1 MRRSF
6 LGVFLFLGL
15 LFPGFAHAQGVA
27 TVTYLSGKV
36 EKAPSV
42 QVKLW
47 DVFRAGD
54 RLETGPRGTVEL
66 KLDDGSMVKLGEKTT
81 VQIASLARQSSG
93 MKTEIKVQ
101 QGKVRALV
109 TKFAANRDWFELQ
122 GPTTVAGVSGSDLG
136 ADVTKDEDESYFGFD
151 GRLYS
156 KGTDGKPE
164 ALPVY
169 NVVRYK
175 GGKKVSGPSPMR
187 SEDYADWEE
196 MTFQTPGVLRPSI
209 TSQAGVSEKDAVAQ
223 VVRDLIDTY
232 ERRRLTAFMRFWN
245 DEKYRGYNQLE
256 TDVESDFEN
265 YRDLRL
271 NYKNARVTMAPGGRA
286 IFEADWEKRYLIPG
300 SLAEEKQTGRM
311 QLLLEKEKGKWMV
324 SGMGGERIFGS
335 TGGLPDLTVTGLDV
349 VSRGS
354 AGAFLRRGTASAG
367 VSRQT
372 ATFAATSVT
381 VFQPATITAT
391 VKNLTRKRTD
401 NVVVRFFE
409 GSAQIGSDQRVSV
422 PGNGTAQASVS
433 WTPQL
438 PLGTRTIKA
447 VVDPDERVADVNR
460 SNNAGQRQVDI
471 KAGDAVLTVSPGTV
485 TFPTGLFGDASI
497 TIRVVDQDRDNE
509 NRVNVVLRA
518 TYPNDMGVPFALA
531 TETETFE
538 LTKVSTGTFQRTS
551 IPTCKSTDCKPA
563 SNNGRFEFRTSGG
576 CVSSI
581 TVTVLYTE
589 PLTSTGQTNVERTA
603 TFTAN

>member
-1 MRRSF
+1 MLTTIF
-6 LGVFLFLGL
+6 L
-15 LFPGFAHAQGVA
+15 LFASALAYAQGTA

-36 EKAPSV
+36 EKAPGV
-42 QVKLW
+42 QVKLG
-47 DVFRAGD
+47 DVFKAGD
-54 RLETGPRGTVEL
+54 RLEAGPRGTVEI

-81 VQIASLARQSSG
+81 VQIASLASQSSG
-93 MKTEIKVQ
+93 KRTEIKVQ

-109 TKFAANRDWFELQ
+109 TKFTANRDRFELQ
-122 GPTTVAGVSGSDLG
+122 GPTAVAGVSGSDLG
-136 ADVTKDEDESYFGFD
+136 ADVSKEDESYFGFD
-151 GRLYS
+151 GKLYS
-156 KGTDGKPE
+156 KSSDGKPE
-164 ALPVY
+164 TLPVY

-175 GGKKVSGPSPMR
+175 GGKNVSGPSPMTR
-187 SEDYADWEE
+187 EDYADWEE

-209 TSQAGVSEKDAVAQ
+209 TSQAGVNEKDAVLGI
-223 VVRDLIDTY
+223 VRDLIDTY

-245 DEKYRGYNQLE
+245 DEKYRGYNRLE
-256 TDVESDFEN
+256 SDVESDFEN

-300 SLAEEKQTGRM
+300 SLAEEKQAGYM
-311 QLLLEKEKGKWMV
+311 QLLLEKEKGKWMI
-324 SGMGGERIFGS
+324 SAMGGERIFGS

-391 VKNLTRKRTD
+391 VKNLTRRRAD
-401 NVVVRFFE
+401 NVTVRFFE

-438 PLGTRTIKA
+438 PVGTRTIKA
-447 VVDPDERVADVNR
+447 VVDPDERVSDANR
-460 SNNAGQRQVDI
+460 SNNAGQRQVEV
-471 KAGDAVLTVSPGTV
+471 KAGDAVLTVTPSTV
-485 TFPTGLFGDASI
+485 TFPTGTGNASV
-497 TIRVVDQDRDNE
+497 TIRVVDVDQAGKGTV
-509 NRVNVVLRA
+509 RVALTSTYSAWNGNICVTNTEAETVVL
-518 TYPNDMGVPFALA
+518 Y
-531 TETETFE
+531 ETNTSGRFE
-538 LTKVSTGTFQRTS
+538 VTS
-551 IPTCKSTDCKPA
+551 IPTQKA
-563 SNNGRFEFRTSGG
+563 SGATVTPNNGRFDFDTR
-576 CVSSI
+576 CVASI
-581 TVTVLYTE
+581 TVTVAYTE